1 VFEES
6 PVRISAVPVLLAFCA
21 MVTACSKPP
30 VAAQKDAP
38 LPVETATASA
48 LGSTAF
54 VTATGKI
61 ERERAITL
69 SFRSGGTIQQLTVN
83 NGDAV
88 RAGQLIASIDPTEID
103 ARVRRAD
110 AEYDKAKRDV
120 SRDSELAAQ
129 GWVSGQRLADR
140 KSVLQSSRANLDAA
154 QFDMKRARIYANS
167 AGVVL
172 VRHVQVGETA
182 AAGQPII
189 TMADMSAPLVIK
201 VALVDRDVARVKLG
215 DPARI
220 TVAALN
226 DLSLAGVVT
235 RIGQQ
240 ADPRTGATDVEI
252 RLPNDK
258 TLKTGFVA
266 DARITLR
273 DVEGSSGPQ
282 KLKIPAEAL
291 LEINAGRGHVFV
303 VDPTTKKAK
312 KMAIEFYGF
321 DGDDALVGGLQPN
334 QKVITF
340 GAALVR
346 DGTVIADNS
355 PGT

>member
-1 VFEES
+1 
-6 PVRISAVPVLLAFCA
+6 VRVSAFSVSFMLCVVL
-21 MVTACSKPP
+21 TACSKPP
-30 VAAQKDAP
+30 VAAQKDAAM
-38 LPVETATASA
+38 PVETARATA

-54 VTATGKI
+54 VNATGKI

-69 SFRSGGTIQQLTVN
+69 SFRSGGIIQQLTVD

-110 AEYDKAKRDV
+110 ADYDKAKRDV
-120 SRDSELAAQ
+120 TRDSELAAQ

-154 QFDMKRARIYANS
+154 QFDMKRARIYAS
-167 AGVVL
+167 TAGVVL

-182 AAGQPII
+182 APGQPII

-201 VALVDRDVARVKLG
+201 VALADKDVARVKLG

-220 TVAALN
+220 SVAALN
-226 DLSLAGVVT
+226 NLSLAGVVT
-235 RIGQQ
+235 QIGQQ

-252 RLPNDK
+252 RLPNERA
-258 TLKTGFVA
+258 LKTGFVA

-273 DVEGSSGPQ
+273 DVTGNEGPL

-312 KMAIEFYGF
+312 RMAIEFYGF

-340 GAALVR
+340 GATLVR
-346 DGTVIADNS
+346 DGMVIADNS
-355 PGT
+355 PGA